1 MFKFL
6 RENKGQGHFV
16 QYSLMFF
23 LVIGLVTVMST
34 YVRRA
39 VQGRIKDAKTF
50 MFLTANAAY
59 ADPNNNLYGNL
70 MGAYE
75 PYYVNREFTRAVY
88 SRETERTLPAFGTA
102 GIYEREYEQHETIT
116 TGAANLAPPGDA
128 Q

>member
-6 RENKGQGHFV
+6 RENKGQGNFV

-23 LVIGLVTVMST
+23 LVIALVTVMST

-50 MFLTANAAY
+50 MFLTANGAY
-59 ADPNNNLYGNL
+59 TDPNNNLYGEL
-70 MGAYE
+70 RGAYE
-75 PYYVNREFTRAVY
+75 PYYANKAFTRAVS
-88 SRETERTLPAFGTA
+88 SRETEKTLPAFGTA
-102 GIYEREYEQHETIT
+102 GIYEREYEQHETST
-116 TGAANLAPPGDA
+116 TGASTLDSPGAA

>member
-6 RENKGQGHFV
+6 RENKGQVHFL
-16 QYSLMFF
+16 QYSIMFF
-23 LVIGLVTVMST
+23 LVTGLVIVMST

-59 ADPNNNLYGNL
+59 ADPDNNLYGNL

-75 PYYVNREFTRAVY
+75 PYYTNREFTRAVS
-88 SRETERTLPAFGTA
+88 SRETEKTLPAFGTA
-102 GIYEREYEQHETIT
+102 GIYEREYEQHETST
-116 TGAANLAPPGDA
+116 DGGSTLAPPKDA